1 MAQQFSRKLQ
11 GVGREVLC
19 HPNAENGGTEG
30 SETAV
35 LNHVVLAIAL
45 SCAVSIGR
53 GVKNMMEK
61 NQTLCC
67 NIEEKISGLFGCEV
81 CFFPMGIVHLFYMQ
95 LAFSFV
101 FIF

>member
-1 MAQQFSRKLQ
+1 MFSLFSWFSHFRSCH
-11 GVGREVLC
+11 VLC
-19 HPNAENGGTEG
+19 FGKQLPGLLQTF
-30 SETAV
+30 
-35 LNHVVLAIAL
+35 LKHVVLAIAL